1 MEVVD
6 FRKQSVFI
14 TSPERSAHM
23 KKIKGRDTR
32 EEISLRK
39 ELWKK
44 GIRYRKNYKKLPGCP
59 DVVITKNKIAI
70 FIDGEFWHGYDW
82 IRKRDRIKNNRGYW
96 IPKIERN
103 MERDKEV
110 NESLTK
116 NGYRVLRFWSNLISK
131 DLEGCIQK
139 VLRNLD

>member
-14 TSPERSAHM
+14 TSPERSEHM

-103 MERDKEV
+103 MKRDKEV
-110 NESLTK
+110 DVELTQK
-116 NGYRVLRFWSNLISK
+116 GYKVFRFWTRQVKK
-131 DLEGCIQK
+131 DLDGCIQII
-139 VLRNLD
+139 LENLD